1 MSIEHMDNWS
11 IYGSDI
17 ALLLNG
23 LYASTTGISLL
34 ADPDG
39 FSSGRVLRYGSTGG
53 LYGFVAARRAFA
65 SGPVDV
71 AGAAFRQWVSS
82 LPAAAN
88 ACIGWEFRG
97 AGNERLCTIG
107 VTSNGSIRACVWQSS
122 GNSDFVEYGDL
133 IPRVTANGWWHI
145 EAKYTKNVGATCD
158 VEICVEGQTVLNIAG
173 VACRN
178 IQPGQSGPGGF
189 YVTNDF
195 PSTYVK
201 DCVWWN
207 GLGAINNNFLG
218 SVLVTNLKPTT
229 DVALNWAK
237 SSALF
242 TGAQLIADLVPV
254 NVLTASGAIANG
266 NQVRLNT
273 VYYNWTNGSVN
284 AGAPAGTSANPW
296 LVAMGAST
304 ADALANMFKAINA
317 SGVAGTDYST
327 AVVANPFIGATG
339 VDATRLGVVAL
350 DNLTLYPVFE
360 TGTNTAWAAAALFV
374 GVSDMS
380 LISAVTPPPAA
391 YVCELSNLPPDIT
404 SVRGLMSIVRAMKS
418 DGGDGSLQ
426 VGLISAGNVD
436 LGTDRPITVAQ
447 TYYTDICELSPDTG
461 NPWTPPEVDSA
472 QLQINRTT

>member
-23 LYASTTGISLL
+23 LYASTTGISLPV
-34 ADPDG
+34 DPDG
-39 FSSGRVLRYGSTGG
+39 ISPGRVLRYGTTGG
-53 LYGFVAARRAFA
+53 LYGIMAARRAFA
-65 SGPVDV
+65 SGPVAV
-71 AGAAFRQWVSS
+71 AGAAFRQWVDA
-82 LPAAAN
+82 LPAAGN
-88 ACIGWEFRG
+88 AIIGWEFRG

-107 VTSNGSIRACVWQSS
+107 VTSNGSIACGVWQSG
-122 GNSDFVEYGDL
+122 GNTDFTLYGDL

-145 EAKYTKNVGATCD
+145 EAKYTKNGGATCD
-158 VEICVEGQTVLNIAG
+158 VEIRVEGQTVLNIAG
-173 VACRN
+173 VPCRN
-178 IQPGQSGPGGF
+178 IQPGQSGPGDF
-189 YVTNDF
+189 EQTNN
-195 PSTYVK
+195 PPGTYLK

-207 GLGAINNNFLG
+207 GLGAINNNFMG
-218 SVLVTNLKPTT
+218 SVLVTSLKPTT

-237 SSALF
+237 SSAAF
-242 TGAQLIADLVPV
+242 SGAQLIADLVPT
-254 NVLTASGAIANG
+254 NVLTASGVISNG

-327 AVVANPFIGATG
+327 AVVANPFIGASG

-350 DNLTLYPVFE
+350 DGVTLYPVFE
-360 TGTNTAWAAAALFV
+360 TGANTAWAAAALYV
-374 GVSDMS
+374 GENDVS
-380 LISAVTPPPAA
+380 LITAITPPPAA

-418 DGGDGSLQ
+418 DGGDGTLQ
-426 VGLISAGNVD
+426 VSLISAGDVD
-436 LGTDRPITVAQ
+436 LGADRAITVAQ
-447 TYYTDICELSPDTG
+447 TYYTDISELSPDTG
-461 NPWTPPEVDSA
+461 NPWTPLEVDSA
-472 QLQINRTT
+472 QMQINRTT